1 MINGIKQ
8 IILSHTHTHTHTH
21 THKNTHPCKIQETP
35 YYLLP
40 NILFDQIILHHMQ
53 KDFEINLVK
62 NIKMQKKNASEYLT
76 CLFLMVHINLGPL

>member
-21 THKNTHPCKIQETP
+21 THKYTHPCKIQETP

-53 KDFEINLVK
+53 KDIEINLVK
-62 NIKMQKKNASEYLT
+62 NIKMKIKNSIKNLRNIFFI
-76 CLFLMVHINLGPL
+76 LHIN